1 MIVDVVVALQRPKPG
16 GYDPTSVR
24 GGEWTPADPSAAPL
38 PGSSV
43 RVVAYL
49 GVSRHAAEQEEPGM
63 KVYDAAALRNV
74 ALVGHGGSGKTQL
87 VSAMLFASGAVN
99 RLGRVDDGTT
109 TTDFDDEE
117 IARKHTLSS
126 SLAYAEWQKNKIN
139 IIDTPGFANFLA
151 DARAALRVVEAAVV
165 VVDAVHGVEVQTEKL
180 WEESAGLNLPRIVVV
195 NKVDRERA
203 SLERT
208 LETLHRDCAREI
220 APIQIPLGE
229 ERAFTGVVDLVRMK
243 AFTSAPDGSGKIT
256 EGEIPAALVERA
268 QKAREQLIES
278 VAEADEQLMETFFA
292 EGTLTQEQLVAGL
305 RNATIAGKL
314 YPLVCTSAL
323 HMTGIQPL
331 LDAIVD
337 YVASPAERDFPAV
350 DANGADTS
358 VKAADAAPYSAF
370 VWKTIADPFAGR
382 ITLLRVVAGTLKS
395 DATVGNLTRE
405 TTERFGHLL
414 ALQGKAQTHVPELK
428 AGDLG
433 AVAKLKDT
441 RTSDVIADKSLKYR
455 FAPIKFPE
463 PVLAYAIEPKS
474 RGDEDKI
481 SSAMQ
486 RLREEDPSIS
496 YARDPQTHELLLS
509 GQGQLHIEVTVAKL
523 KRRFGVEVNLKPPR
537 IPYRETIT
545 AATDAHGR
553 HKKQTGGHGQFG
565 DCKIKV
571 EPLPRGSDFEFV
583 DDIFGGS
590 IPRQFIPAVEKGIQ
604 DARLRGF
611 LAGYPMVD
619 FKATVFD
626 GSFHPVDS
634 NELSFKLAGSLAFK
648 DAMTRARPTI
658 LEPVMQV
665 EVYAPSDF
673 AGDLMG
679 DLNGR
684 RGRIAGMDT
693 RGAMTVIRAQVPMAE
708 MLTYEQHLTSATGG
722 RGSYH
727 MEFSHYEEVPSHL
740 QSKIISA
747 AKAERGQEVAE
758 EV

>member
-1 MIVDVVVALQRPKPG
+1 
-16 GYDPTSVR
+16 
-24 GGEWTPADPSAAPL
+24 
-38 PGSSV
+38 
-43 RVVAYL
+43 
-49 GVSRHAAEQEEPGM
+49 M
-63 KVYDAAALRNV
+63 KVYDAATIRNV
-74 ALVGHGGSGKTQL
+74 AVVGHGGCGKTQL
-87 VSAMLFASGAVN
+87 VSTALYVAGAVN

-109 TTDFDDEE
+109 ITDFDDEE

-126 SLAYAEWQKNKIN
+126 SLAYAEWQKTKIN
-139 IIDTPGFANFLA
+139 IIDTPGFANFLS
-151 DARAALRVVEAAVV
+151 DARAALRVAEAAIV
-165 VVDAVHGVEVQTEKL
+165 VVDAVAGVEVQTETL
-180 WEESAGLNLPRIVVV
+180 WSEAAALGMPRIVAL
-195 NKVDRERA
+195 NRLERERA
-203 SLERT
+203 SLDRA
-208 LETLHRDCAREI
+208 LESLHNDCAREI
-220 APIQIPLGE
+220 VPIQLPLGE
-229 ERAFTGVVDLVRMK
+229 ERHFTGIVDLITMK
-243 AFTSAPDGSGKIT
+243 ALTFAADGSGKMS
-256 EGEIPAALVERA
+256 EGDIPAALAERA
-268 QKAREQLIES
+268 QQAREQLIEM
-278 VAEADEQLMETFFA
+278 VAEADEQLMEAFFS
-292 EGTLTQEQLVAGL
+292 EGTLTQEQLVGGL
-305 RNATIAGKL
+305 RSATIAGKIF
-314 YPLVCTSAL
+314 PLVCTSGL
-323 HMTGIQPL
+323 HAIGVQPL
-331 LDAIVD
+331 LDAIVNF
-337 YVASPAERDFPAV
+337 VPSTAERGFPAV
-350 DANGADTS
+350 QGDQSIGVPANE
-358 VKAADAAPYSAF
+358 AAPYVAW

-382 ITLLRVVAGTLKS
+382 ITMLRVVAGTLKS
-395 DATVGNLTRE
+395 DATVTNMTRDAS
-405 TTERFGHLL
+405 ERLGHLL
-414 ALQGKAQTHVPELK
+414 ALQGKTQTHVPELK

-441 RTSDVIADKSLKYR
+441 HTNDVLAEKTTFQIA
-455 FAPIKFPE
+455 AIKFPE
-463 PVLAYAIEPKS
+463 PVLSYAIEPKS

-481 SSAMQ
+481 SSSMH
-486 RLREEDPSIS
+486 RLEEEDPSIK

-545 AATDAHGR
+545 AATEAHGR

-571 EPLPRGSDFEFV
+571 EPLPRGSNFEFV

-590 IPRQFIPAVEKGIQ
+590 IPRQFVPAVEKGIQ

-626 GSFHPVDS
+626 GSYHPVDS
-634 NELSFKLAGSLAFK
+634 NELSFKMAGSLAFK

-658 LEPVMQV
+658 LEPIMQV

-727 MEFSHYEEVPSHL
+727 MEYSHYEEVPQHL
-740 QSKIISA
+740 QAKIIA
-747 AKAERGQEVAE
+747 TAKAERGHEVVE